1 MSYKTDYS
9 RARGWGSAHAGTH
22 HFWVQR
28 VTAIALIPLTILFVF
43 PFAGA
48 LGSGYEAV
56 RATYQNGWN
65 AFIAISFLIVGFWHL
80 NLGLQVIIDDYVH
93 SKPLRLTLTLANI
106 ILNGAFAVAG
116 VFAVAKIAFSA

>member
-9 RARGWGSAHAGTH
+9 RVHGLGSAHEGAH

-28 VTAIALIPLTILFVF
+28 ITAITLIPLTVFFVF
-43 PFAGA
+43 PFASA

-56 RATYQNGWN
+56 RATYQNGWH
-65 AFIAISFLIVGFWHL
+65 AFIAISLIIVVLWHL
-80 NLGLQVIIDDYVH
+80 KLGLEVIIDDYVH
-93 SKPLRLTLTLANI
+93 SKPLRLTLLLANI
-106 ILNGAFAVAG
+106 ILNGGFAIAG